1 LFEAVITTESV
12 SPEPS
17 TDPAVGNLT
26 ASVACN
32 HAKVL
37 GANWLSSIVTAER
50 TTRGALG
57 VSASGVMTRFRVVV
71 EGVPT
76 APFVG
81 SKEVALIV
89 IVEPAEV
96 GEL

>member
-1 LFEAVITTESV
+1 
-12 SPEPS
+12 
-17 TDPAVGNLT
+17 
-26 ASVACN
+26 
-32 HAKVL
+32 
-37 GANWLSSIVTAER
+37 
-50 TTRGALG
+50 
-57 VSASGVMTRFRVVV
+57 MTRFRVDVA
-71 EGVPT
+71 GVPT